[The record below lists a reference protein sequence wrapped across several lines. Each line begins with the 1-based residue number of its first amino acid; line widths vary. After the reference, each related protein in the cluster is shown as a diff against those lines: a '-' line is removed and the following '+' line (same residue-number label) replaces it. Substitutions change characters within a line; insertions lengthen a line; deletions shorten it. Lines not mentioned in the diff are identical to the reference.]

1 MKFHFT
7 AQGFPYTFAKWLMR
21 ILLSSLIPEI
31 SVNAGSPNV
40 SIENSVGLHKDTSVK
55 EGLLFT

>member
-7 AQGFPYTFAKWLMR
+7 AQGFPYTFAKWLVR
-21 ILLSSLIPEI
+21 ILLSSLILEI
-31 SVNAGSPNV
+31 SVNAWSPNI
-40 SIENSVGLHKDTSVK
+40 SIENCFRLHKDISVK